1 MDVFHVFKILQMV
14 ANFAKHHIYLF
25 LSLVKIAPLKEPILS
40 KVPGKDSKDR

>member
-25 LSLVKIAPLKEPILS
+25 LPLVKIALLKEPILS
-40 KVPGKDSKDR
+40 KVPGRDSKDR